1 MNNLLKVSIVFAVVS
16 VISCQDFTEE
26 QRKKIIENRQE
37 CIDETKVNP
46 ELIEKADLGEFSDDP
61 ALKCFTKC
69 FYQKAGFVND
79 KGEVQKDVVEAKL
92 PSQADKKKALEIV
105 DKCEV
110 KGKDVCET
118 VYLIHKCYF
127 EHTHPELQENKDE
140 ASGKDEKKEEKKA

>member
-1 MNNLLKVSIVFAVVS
+1 MNALVKLSVIFMVIC

-26 QRKKIIENRQE
+26 QRKKIIQNRQE
-37 CIDETKVNP
+37 CINSTKVNP
-46 ELIEKADLGEFSDDP
+46 ELIEKADLGEFSEDP

-92 PSQADKKKALEIV
+92 PPQADKKKALEIV
-105 DKCEV
+105 DKCQM
-110 KGKDVCET
+110 KGKDPCET

-127 EHTHPELQENKDE
+127 EHTHPELKNKKVESSSDKGSQEKTN
-140 ASGKDEKKEEKKA
+140 